1 MNNLLIKKPI
11 DKTITREQFLED
23 MDCLFLN
30 LKELYGM
37 YYYFGEEKFIQA
49 RQTVEQQIEQAFAFD
64 QTLENLKR
72 ELSFIKDGHFY
83 IGDAKP
89 YEKRYDYA
97 IRYTN
102 YKGIPVID
110 CKKFYHDT
118 EEELEQLKEFAKSGE
133 CYRGDGDLILDF
145 RGNIGGSSVYIY
157 EFLEGLLGREVG
169 FSATY
174 IQRSSG
180 LYEDYLKKQQI
191 DWIPEKP
198 EMREE
203 SECLRIPNK
212 KKIFVLL
219 DEVTASAAEEGLAV
233 LKNIEDVTI
242 VGEHSAGCASCG
254 NCLAFYLPHSH
265 LKVRFGTGAVLYEGY
280 RNVDAEGGF
289 KGDIGL
295 PAFKKWME
303 IRTNP
308 QYTIKEYCGYNEAEI
323 LPLYTSV
330 GWINYTE
337 HVEML
342 RLAFEHSLK
351 TIAVYDET
359 SLIGLIRVIG
369 DGHSAISIQD
379 LLVLPEY
386 QRKGIGTA
394 LLCEILIRYRDVYQK
409 TLLTDDTEK
418 TVRFYQSMG
427 FRSASDIGC
436 RAFISVR

>member
-37 YYYFGEEKFIQA
+37 YHYFGEEKFIQA
-49 RQTVEQQIEQAFAFD
+49 RQIVEQQIEQAFAFD

-157 EFLEGLLGREVG
+157 EFLEGLLGRE
-169 FSATY
+169 
-174 IQRSSG
+174 
-180 LYEDYLKKQQI
+180 
-191 DWIPEKP
+191 
-198 EMREE
+198 E
-203 SECLRIPNK
+203 SECSRIPNK

-386 QRKGIGTA
+386 QGKGVGTA